1 MRCFVGVISIEEK
14 KSMEYKRQIMEML
27 SKIDNENW
35 LIEIYS
41 FVRVFYERRTD
52 NNGEQRNS
60 KCN

>member
-1 MRCFVGVISIEEK
+1 MRCFVGVISIED
-14 KSMEYKRQIMEML
+14 KRQIMEML

-35 LIEIYS
+35 LIKIYS